1 MHRCNA
7 RKEAVKVD
15 IFEVNIYIETSIRG
29 PQRKKRAAGMWLVEF
44 ITSRKIPVTRKDL
57 LYRENIT
64 GNALPLELLGNA
76 LSILTKPCRIQ
87 VNTCCEYIL
96 NTMAEHRLAQ
106 WKGNGWVNAKG
117 GVVANKELWQRVSG
131 LMDGHHVGFVRS
143 DHSYRDVMQ
152 ADIKRELKRR
162 MENV

>member
-7 RKEAVKVD
+7 RKEAVKVN
-15 IFEVNIYIETSIRG
+15 IFKVNIYIETSIRG
-29 PQRKKRAAGMWLVEF
+29 PQREKRAAGMWIVEF
-44 ITSRKIPVTRKDL
+44 ITSREVPVTREGL

-76 LSILTKPCRIQ
+76 LSRLTKPCRIQ
-87 VNTCCEYIL
+87 VNTCCKYIL

-131 LMDGHHVGFVRS
+131 LMDDHHVEFVRG
-143 DHSYRDVMQ
+143 DHSYRDMMQ

-162 MENV
+162 MGNV

>member
-29 PQRKKRAAGMWLVEF
+29 PQREKRAAGMWLVEF
-44 ITSRKIPVTRKDL
+44 ITSREVPVTREGL

-64 GNALPLELLGNA
+64 GNALPLELLGDA
-76 LSILTKPCRIQ
+76 LSRLTKPCRIQ
-87 VNTCCEYIL
+87 VNTCCKYIL
-96 NTMAEHRLAQ
+96 DNMADCRLAG
-106 WKGNGWVNAKG
+106 WEGNGWVNAKG

-131 LMDGHHVGFVRS
+131 LMDGHHVGFVCG

>member
-1 MHRCNA
+1 M
-7 RKEAVKVD
+7 
-15 IFEVNIYIETSIRG
+15 
-29 PQRKKRAAGMWLVEF
+29 EF

-106 WKGNGWVNAKG
+106 
-117 GVVANKELWQRVSG
+117 
-131 LMDGHHVGFVRS
+131 
-143 DHSYRDVMQ
+143 
-152 ADIKRELKRR
+152 
-162 MENV
+162 